1 MDRPPLEGV
10 RVLDLTVALAGP
22 WCTHI
27 LAALGADVIKLEPVG
42 GDDTRRTGPPFWEGE
57 SPLFLAANS
66 NKRSVAVEL
75 SSPEGREIA
84 LGLAKTCDVFV
95 QNLRAGVVGK
105 LGLGFDDLCAAN
117 PTIVYANVTAYGT
130 RGPLASRPAYD
141 ILMQA
146 MGGIMSTTGEPDG
159 RALRA
164 GPALVDLGT
173 GMWAA
178 IGILGALLGDR
189 AEPRLVDTSLYE
201 AAVNFLPIQFLQHA
215 ASGEIAPRLG
225 ASGNI
230 FVPFETLPTQDGEIV
245 VAAGNDRLFVKLA
258 DAIGLPELAG
268 DPRFIDNAA
277 RVRNRLELA
286 AILARTFAGRTTQ
299 SWIDVLVARGV
310 PAGAVKDIGEIVA
323 DEQFEALG
331 LFQPVA
337 HEKISDFRVLSPPVS
352 YDGDRLPLRS
362 APPALG
368 ADTRTLLTE
377 LGYTEN
383 SIDDLHRR
391 GLLAY

>member
-1 MDRPPLEGV
+1 MHRPPLEGL

-42 GDDTRRTGPPFWEGE
+42 GDETRRTGPPFWEGE

-84 LGLAKTCDVFV
+84 LALAKTSDVFV
-95 QNLRAGVVGK
+95 QNLRAGVAGK
-105 LGLGFDDLCAAN
+105 LGLGFDELRAVN
-117 PTIVYANVTAYGT
+117 PTIVYANVTAYGS

-141 ILMQA
+141 LLMQA

-178 IGILGALLGDR
+178 IGVLGALLGDR
-189 AEPRLVDTSLYE
+189 DEARLVDTSLYE

-215 ASGEIAPRLG
+215 ASGEVAPRLG

-258 DAIGLPELAG
+258 VAIGLPGLAD
-268 DPRFIDNAA
+268 DPRFSDNAA

-286 AILARTFAGRTTQ
+286 EILARTFADRTTQ
-299 SWIDVLVARGV
+299 AWVDV
-310 PAGAVKDIGEIVA
+310 
-323 DEQFEALG
+323 
-331 LFQPVA
+331 
-337 HEKISDFRVLSPPVS
+337 
-352 YDGDRLPLRS
+352 
-362 APPALG
+362 
-368 ADTRTLLTE
+368 
-377 LGYTEN
+377 
-383 SIDDLHRR
+383 
-391 GLLAY
+391 